1 MQGTTKVN
9 ADKTNS
15 GIPTGSAV
23 PDAPPKIL
31 RNEADSDDDN
41 NDNENE
47 ENNDNMDNASTDG
60 DDNDSDIATITVN
73 LRTILEVDFN
83 EMETNP
89 DHVEIPRGT
98 EFHGIIGNMEWC
110 MHHVDERLF
119 DPVRLRN
126 SDLLEDS
133 KNNSGTNDGNWMDQL
148 LFEPG
153 LERIDVVFAYR
164 AYKNTARKYELVGE
178 NGKDVTVGQFVK
190 AVRDQLQHAEA
201 DIRKF
206 SGELSLIYNDCF
218 GDAL

>member
-1 MQGTTKVN
+1 M
-9 ADKTNS
+9 
-15 GIPTGSAV
+15 
-23 PDAPPKIL
+23 
-31 RNEADSDDDN
+31 DD
-41 NDNENE
+41 
-47 ENNDNMDNASTDG
+47 ASTDG

-73 LRTILEVDFN
+73 LRTSIELQSLPNSFPRTVIVLEVDFN

-89 DHVEIPRGT
+89 DRLVEIPRGT
-98 EFHGIIGNMEWC
+98 EFHGIIGNMERKPRPWF
-110 MHHVDERLF
+110 HFESFQH
-119 DPVRLRN
+119 LR
-126 SDLLEDS
+126 DLLEDS

-190 AVRDQLQHAEA
+190 AFRDQLQHAEA

-206 SGELSLIYNDCF
+206 SGELSLICNDCF